1 MDRELFNSSNE
12 QRCINVEITVYVF
25 IMIWRKKKTED
36 GKFDEKFPH
45 VYSEVKKHFFHNAN
59 EHKENVL
66 VFGGTT

>member
-1 MDRELFNSSNE
+1 M
-12 QRCINVEITVYVF
+12 EITVYVF
-25 IMIWRKKKTED
+25 IMISRKKNTED